1 MLTPQGKA
9 QHWTKDTVYAALL
22 AFVQAHHRAPHPQ
35 EWCPRARLPSPVT
48 ARKYY
53 GSLQTLYRLV
63 GVTANRPPPKHPRR
77 TQWKPEAQVL
87 AVRRF
92 QAFHHRWPQTADFRD
107 DPKLPHPVTV
117 HRAFGTLAEL
127 RRRAG
132 MPGGGHE
139 GLGGSGR
146 GGGWTFGKRRPAQKE
161 GAEEKTV

>member
-9 QHWTKDTVYAALL
+9 QHWTKDTVVAAVL
-22 AFVQAHHRAPHPQ
+22 AFVTAHQRAPHQ
-35 EWCPRARLPSPVT
+35 HEWRPRYRLPSQVT
-48 ARKYY
+48 ARKHV
-53 GSLQTLYRLV
+53 GSLHTLYRAL
-63 GVTANRPPPKHPRR
+63 GIQANRPQPTQPRR
-77 TQWKPEAQVL
+77 TAWKPDAQVL

-92 QAFHHRWPQTADFRD
+92 QAFHHRWPQTSDFRD

-139 GLGGSGR
+139 GHGGSHR
-146 GGGWTFGKRRPAQKE
+146 GGGWTYGKHRADRHDRRD
-161 GAEEKTV
+161 V